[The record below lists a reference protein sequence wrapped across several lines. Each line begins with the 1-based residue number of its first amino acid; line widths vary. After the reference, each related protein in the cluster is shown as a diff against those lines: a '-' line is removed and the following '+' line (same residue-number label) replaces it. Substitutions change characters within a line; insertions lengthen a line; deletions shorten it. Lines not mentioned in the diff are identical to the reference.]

1 MLRRLEWKRGA
12 VQKKDTSQRIGKS
25 AVKFRPSSEH
35 DIAVILTNSR
45 PLRLP
50 AQIKTVQSQPWTGK
64 SSQGSAPSEKLLAID
79 GCWGRGRVI
88 FLMVW
93 LLAGCSSGGL
103 APMCTQVELIVLNGL
118 WRKRKRD
125 EGGRRKGR
133 RMMES
138 QEEGEEKKEKRRKKR
153 REKKT

>member
-1 MLRRLEWKRGA
+1 MAAGGEG
-12 VQKKDTSQRIGKS
+12 GK
-25 AVKFRPSSEH
+25 
-35 DIAVILTNSR
+35 
-45 PLRLP
+45 
-50 AQIKTVQSQPWTGK
+50 
-64 SSQGSAPSEKLLAID
+64 
-79 GCWGRGRVI
+79 VI

-103 APMCTQVELIVLNGL
+103 APMCTQVELIALDGL

-138 QEEGEEKKEKRRKKR
+138 QEEDKEEGEEKKEEEEGEEDMKMGGGSS
-153 REKKT
+153 